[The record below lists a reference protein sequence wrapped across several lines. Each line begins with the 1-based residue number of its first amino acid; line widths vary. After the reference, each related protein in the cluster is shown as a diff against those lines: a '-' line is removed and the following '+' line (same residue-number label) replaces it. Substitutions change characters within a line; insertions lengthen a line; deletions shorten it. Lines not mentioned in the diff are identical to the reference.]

1 MLNLF
6 RKTKKPEIG
15 LGISPEGISAIM
27 LEKAKNSGLKCCAFE
42 CFSTPTI
49 QNGII
54 INTESFTET
63 LKNLIGKIKPDTKIV
78 NIDVPSTA
86 AFIKTITLPD
96 LPLNELE
103 IIIPQEAS
111 KHIPFPI
118 SDINFDFEVI
128 ESSKRIEDSIKKVD
142 VVLVAIAKNI
152 AKVYIDSVNAAGLL
166 VNSID
171 ISPFAVIKTLANG
184 NYIDNSDSL
193 FISALIGYENTDIN
207 ILQKGMPV
215 FSNSV
220 PIGKKNIID
229 LLCGNLEMKN
239 HEVNK
244 LLHDIALVV
253 PGVNIEPADPLLS
266 RAAAAI
272 RPVYSNITSE
282 IQKTIEYYNSK
293 NNENKTYKRIILSGS
308 GVCVQN
314 IDKYFTN
321 KLKIDTMLC
330 NSLNNINHDIEF
342 NEHLLHPVNLPA
354 LSASLGLAL
363 KGFES

>member
-27 LEKAKNSGLKCCAFE
+27 LEKAKNSDLKCCSFE
-42 CFSTPTI
+42 PFLTPTI

-54 INTESFTET
+54 INAESFTET
-63 LKNLIGKIKPDTKIV
+63 LKKLIANIKPDTKIV

-142 VVLVAIAKNI
+142 VVLVALAKNI
-152 AKVYIDSVNAAGLL
+152 AKSYIDSVCSTGLL

-171 ISPFAVIKTLANG
+171 ISPFVAIKTLANSG
-184 NYIDNSDSL
+184 YIDNSDSL
-193 FISALIGYENTDIN
+193 FVSILIGYENTDIN
-207 ILQKGMPV
+207 IIQKGMPV
-215 FSNSV
+215 FSNSI

-229 LLCGNLEMKN
+229 LLCGNLEMKSL
-239 HEVNK
+239 EVNEF
-244 LLHDIALVV
+244 LHDIALVV
-253 PGVNIEPADPLLS
+253 PGISIENHDPLLS
-266 RAAAAI
+266 RAAASI

-282 IQKTIEYYNSK
+282 VQKTIEYFNSK
-293 NNENKTYKRIILSGS
+293 SNENKLYKRIIISGN

-321 KLKIDTMLC
+321 KLKIDTLLC
-330 NSLNNINHDIEF
+330 NSLNNINHDIEY
-342 NEHLLHPVNLPA
+342 NEHLIHPVNLPA
-354 LSASLGLAL
+354 LAASVGLAL